1 MRLLFHLS
9 GEHPT
14 LPRAEV
20 LAVLE
25 ASGIRYSVSESFDQA
40 LVVEVDGIPD
50 LGRLAL
56 SHRVCELLLSC
67 ELAEVPRRL
76 NELNVGT
83 SSFAVRVRRIK
94 GHARGTDVPRLE
106 REIGTAIKARGGR
119 VDLRSPEVTYYGIL
133 TDKFLL
139 GRVLAEMDRA
149 QYHGRRPHSRPYFH
163 PGAML
168 PRNSRCLVNLTRV
181 KPGDQFLDPFC
192 GTGGF
197 LIEAGLLGAKL
208 HGCDIDPE
216 AVEGCRRNLEAYGI
230 KEYMVEERDA
240 RSLGTLYPGTFD
252 ALATDPPYGVSAS
265 TGGLGLEELYGS
277 VMGPMRDVLRQG
289 GYACVVAPDAIPLEE
304 LAEEAG
310 FKVVEVHR
318 ERVHG
323 SLTRKIV
330 VGRKR

>member
-25 ASGIRYSVSESFDQA
+25 ASGISYSVLESLDQA
-40 LVVEVDGIPD
+40 LVVEADSVPAI
-50 LGRLAL
+50 GRLAL

-67 ELAEVPRRL
+67 EVAEVPYRMQ
-76 NELNVGT
+76 ELNVGT

-94 GHARGTDVPRLE
+94 GRSGGVDVPQLE
-106 REIGTAIKARGGR
+106 RAIGAAIKARGGR

-133 TDKFLL
+133 TERFLL
-139 GRVLAEMDRA
+139 GRVLAEMDRG
-149 QYHGRRPHSRPYFH
+149 QYQGRRPHRRPYFH

-181 KPGDQFLDPFC
+181 RAGQRFLDPFC

-208 HGCDIDPE
+208 QGCDIDPE
-216 AVEGCRRNLEAYGI
+216 AVAGCRRNLEAYGVKDYI
-230 KEYMVEERDA
+230 IEERDA

-252 ALATDPPYGVSAS
+252 AVATDPPYGVSAS

-277 VMGPMRDVLRQG
+277 VMGPVRDVLKPG
-289 GYACVVAPDAIPLEE
+289 GYACVVAPDAIPLEG
-304 LAEEAG
+304 LAAEAG
-310 FKVVEVHR
+310 FKVVEVHLDR
-318 ERVHG
+318 IHG

-330 VGRKR
+330 VGRK

>member
-25 ASGIRYSVSESFDQA
+25 ASGISYSVLESMDQA
-40 LVVEVDGIPD
+40 LIVEADSVPD
-50 LGRLAL
+50 IGRLAL

-67 ELAEVPRRL
+67 EVSEVPYRMQD
-76 NELNVGT
+76 LNVGT
-83 SSFAVRVRRIK
+83 SSFAVRGRRIK
-94 GHARGTDVPRLE
+94 GHARSTDVPQLE
-106 REIGTAIKARGGR
+106 RAIGASIKARGGR

-133 TDKFLL
+133 TERFLL

-149 QYHGRRPHSRPYFH
+149 QYQGRRPHRRPYFH

-181 KPGDQFLDPFC
+181 KPGDRFLDPFC

-216 AVEGCRRNLEAYGI
+216 AVEGCRRNLEAYGV
-230 KEYMVEERDA
+230 KDYTVEERDA
-240 RSLGTLYPGTFD
+240 RSLGSLYPGTFD
-252 ALATDPPYGVSAS
+252 AVATDPPYGVSAS

-277 VMGPMRDVLRQG
+277 VMGPIRDVLKPG
-289 GYACVVAPDAIPLEE
+289 GYACVVAPDAIPLEG
-304 LAEEAG
+304 LAAEAG
-310 FKVVEVHR
+310 FKVVEVHLDR
-318 ERVHG
+318 IHG

-330 VGRKR
+330 VGRK